1 MKKIE
6 TDHLRSACD
15 NHSFTLEHDPTQA
28 KRKARE
34 EERTQVEEQRIL
46 PKQRERRNRRRL
58 NLFGP
63 EISCDLDSVS
73 NSDSATPPPIF
84 SLLKSTSENSISS
97 PGGG

>member
-46 PKQRERRNRRRL
+46 PKQRERD
-58 NLFGP
+58 G
-63 EISCDLDSVS
+63 I
-73 NSDSATPPPIF
+73 
-84 SLLKSTSENSISS
+84 
-97 PGGG
+97 GGG